1 MSKSGENIHKRRDG
15 RWEGR
20 YIKGRTPDRKPVWG
34 YLYGSS
40 YAEVHQLLIQ
50 KKAESGFYQLSG
62 RRVRFEELAAQWLHF
77 YQLSGRRVR
86 FEELAAQ
93 WLHSI
98 AQGIKESTLAH
109 YSYTLKRY
117 LLPVFGT
124 AELHT
129 LDEQRLE
136 QGLLQVIAPADD
148 SHKALGAASARECLT
163 MLRRICKYAAHLR
176 LMRPV
181 EIVVK
186 LPQAKEHA
194 AQPLSAQEQD
204 SVQVFILRAP
214 TPRKLGLLLQMQMG
228 LRIGEVCGLQWGD
241 FDLEKGTLS
250 ICRTVSR
257 IYCPNGRTKVVVQA
271 PKTKTSRRELPI
283 PCRLLSLLRR
293 LRGAFSPSAWFLS
306 GRAGK
311 PVEPRCYRKSI
322 QGYLRR
328 AGVRRVHPHALRHT
342 FATTCLQSGCD
353 IKTLSE
359 ILGHADANVTLKRYV
374 HTDMKRKKTE
384 MQRVFSAVW
393 KKRPAQTLMP
403 A

>member
-1 MSKSGENIHKRRDG
+1 M
-15 RWEGR
+15 
-20 YIKGRTPDRKPVWG
+20 
-34 YLYGSS
+34 
-40 YAEVHQLLIQ
+40 IQ
-50 KKAESGFYQLSG
+50 KKAESG
-62 RRVRFEELAAQWLHF
+62 F

-98 AQGIKESTLAH
+98 AQGIKESTLAY

-117 LLPVFGT
+117 LLPVFGA

-148 SHKALGAASARECLT
+148 SHKALGTASARECLT

-186 LPQAKEHA
+186 PPQAKEHA

-250 ICRTVSR
+250 I
-257 IYCPNGRTKVVVQA
+257 
-271 PKTKTSRRELPI
+271 
-283 PCRLLSLLRR
+283 
-293 LRGAFSPSAWFLS
+293 
-306 GRAGK
+306 
-311 PVEPRCYRKSI
+311 
-322 QGYLRR
+322 
-328 AGVRRVHPHALRHT
+328 
-342 FATTCLQSGCD
+342 
-353 IKTLSE
+353 
-359 ILGHADANVTLKRYV
+359 
-374 HTDMKRKKTE
+374 
-384 MQRVFSAVW
+384 
-393 KKRPAQTLMP
+393 
-403 A
+403 